1 MPEEKLNATQKKC
14 RSASRARSV
23 SRSCHQ
29 TRLPVDVKREATD
42 HEDGHGART
51 DASAWKSEAMG
62 GPNSWKGDKR
72 RMKRPQSSEMKK
84 SQEQKVGR
92 LQRMVMQRPH
102 PSELSGGLQTSSSAI
117 KKKKHAASAA
127 PLTGGEKRLRT
138 LNKLLRD
145 IEELQ
150 RRDDAGEALDEAQ
163 QSKLGRLDDV
173 LEEMEELMSQAG
185 A

>member
-1 MPEEKLNATQKKC
+1 
-14 RSASRARSV
+14 
-23 SRSCHQ
+23 
-29 TRLPVDVKREATD
+29 
-42 HEDGHGART
+42 
-51 DASAWKSEAMG
+51 MG

-84 SQEQKVGR
+84 SHEQKVGR